1 MLSNVKLTYAIIWL
15 CVLFSQVLFA
25 SAIFSANFQEFHVQ
39 KKCPVL
45 YEGFPTC
52 LIFHVPSIIP
62 GPRWSKVPV
71 MTSSFRHPLSIQI
84 QFNFYNPN
92 VILTYVVTFKNNPI
106 QYIGATNKT
115 AGCIQL
121 ICIFTYYYLHC
132 MLLNS
137 NLIVLYPKFKLLSA
151 LVMQLTFVFF
161 LR

>member
-1 MLSNVKLTYAIIWL
+1 MRSYG
-15 CVLFSQVLFA
+15 CVCYFRKCFSQVLFFPPI
-25 SAIFSANFQEFHVQ
+25 SRNFMWENT
-39 KKCPVL
+39 KTDSCPVL

-106 QYIGATNKT
+106 QYIGATNNT

-121 ICIFTYYYLHC
+121 ICIFTYYYYTVQDNPSQWRLD
-132 MLLNS
+132 
-137 NLIVLYPKFKLLSA
+137 
-151 LVMQLTFVFF
+151 
-161 LR
+161 LRRSFYRVYSGRFAEMVW